1 MRARS
6 LFTRVAVAIT
16 TIAAL
21 SLGSVTATHAAPSGI
36 TINDVSI
43 TEGDSGTSTLSFT
56 LQYGGGPA
64 AGVTV
69 DYATANVTATAGSDY
84 TTTSGTA
91 ALPNGGCNCTTV
103 DVPIIGDAVP
113 ENTETFQLN
122 LSNPVNKTLDDNQGI
137 GTLTDN
143 DMPNATIDDPSVAEN
158 GGPMTFTV
166 TLDRSAPFDS
176 VIGYSTA
183 AGTATA
189 GSDYTSV
196 SNNLTIIAGSTTGTI
211 DVPILDDS
219 IYEGNETVLMNL
231 TVVSGVAIADS
242 QGVGTI
248 TEDEAKPDVTVDDP
262 TVPENGGP
270 MIFTISLNTAAA
282 VDASVNY
289 ATSNNG
295 ALAGSDYTAKSGTA
309 TITSGSTST
318 TVNVAILDDS
328 VYEGDEAF
336 TLDLSGVVNGTLV
349 DGEGQG
355 TITDDESPPTI
366 SVDSPTV
373 GEADGTMTFTVSIDA
388 AADVDTS
395 VDYATTE
402 GSATDGS
409 DYTGQTGT
417 ATITKGSTSTTV
429 DVPVLDDS
437 VYEGNEDLTLDLSDP
452 IDGQFGVST
461 GTGTITEDDPAPTI
475 SVDSPTVGEAD
486 GTMTFTVSIDAAA
499 DVDTSVD
506 YATAEGS
513 ATDGSDYTGQTGTA
527 TITKGSTSTT
537 VDVPVLDDSVY
548 EGDEDLTLDLSD
560 PINGQF
566 GVSTGTGTINDDD
579 SAPGVSVDD
588 ASVTEGNSGTKNLT
602 FTVSLTNATTS
613 DVSVHYATSD
623 GTATAPGDY
632 QAKTGTLTIPAG
644 DTTGEIQVVVKG
656 ETTFEPDETLTVTL
670 ADLVGGSSIDDAA
683 ATGTITND
691 DKQPS
696 SLTLKVVKTHSTVKA
711 KGLLEPA
718 STGNQI
724 TVILA
729 KYKNGTWVKLAAK
742 TVSVRKIG
750 DRDHDGKKDGG
761 YAASFPRPAKGRY
774 RFAATFAGD
783 ANTAPK
789 TKKVIFKL

>member
-437 VYEGNEDLTLDLSDP
+437 VYEG
-452 IDGQFGVST
+452 
-461 GTGTITEDDPAPTI
+461 
-475 SVDSPTVGEAD
+475 
-486 GTMTFTVSIDAAA
+486 
-499 DVDTSVD
+499 
-506 YATAEGS
+506 
-513 ATDGSDYTGQTGTA
+513 
-527 TITKGSTSTT
+527 
-537 VDVPVLDDSVY
+537 
-548 EGDEDLTLDLSD
+548 DEDLTLDLSD